1 MFYGTKNSK
10 VVKERNTLY
19 LNQRYATDLIQDQI
33 VGQIYYSYKSYQL
46 NKTIVAIKYQ
56 NLIDSRKILNVS
68 LKRYK
73 VGKSNLLETID
84 T

>member
-1 MFYGTKNSK
+1 MFNGTKNSK